1 MPITDTQ
8 MAMQTKVLSKLIA
21 LMLVASAAF
30 AGDPLGNASLRGPI
44 HCSLTGAKFPDAVG
58 EPLAVTYAG
67 SMDLVADGAGKFV
80 SGHMTTHGA
89 GDIAIIRNSRYCD
102 FNLSAGIYMLN
113 SDGTGHSE
121 TSWNYLEGG
130 GSTLSDQVCSDNFL
144 HPQHFQ
150 GLDLNNMR
158 KERTRVTE
166 SFVVASKPDGM
177 MYWVGLDENGAT
189 VAVCKRAQ

>member
-1 MPITDTQ
+1 MPIADAK
-8 MAMQTKVLSKLIA
+8 MAVRKKLFFKLIA
-21 LMLVASAAF
+21 LMLVASTAF
-30 AGDPLGNASLRGPI
+30 AGDLLSNASLRGPI
-44 HCSLTGAKFPDAVG
+44 RCSLTGAKFPAAVG

-80 SGHMTTHGA
+80 SGHMSTHGA
-89 GDIAIIRNSRYCD
+89 SDIAIIRNSRPCD
-102 FNLSAGIYMLN
+102 FNLNAGTYILN
-113 SDGTGHSE
+113 SDGTGRSE

-166 SFVVASKPDGM
+166 SFVVASQPAGM
-177 MYWVGLDENGAT
+177 MYWVGIDETGVT